1 MRCDRAQWMPSMEQL
16 SAYFGNFFEWYDMS
30 LFGTFATQIGTAFFP
45 EASPAAQM
53 LRSFGIFWL
62 AFATRPLGA
71 VVFGHVGDRHGRLPV
86 LIITIGLMWL
96 ATLGIAMLPTYES
109 IGMMAPILLTL
120 LRMLQGFSLGGEG
133 GGGMT
138 YALECTA
145 PASRGRVGAQW
156 QVAGSLG
163 NVVANVFA
171 AVLRATLSPQ
181 ALASWGWRVPFYIG
195 ALVLLAGGSMRRQL
209 REPPSSVNDGG
220 GRPPANPACHAIQ
233 SNGQRMLWLLLVT
246 LLWMVYGFWATVYVP
261 SYLTTRT
268 PRPVESGYVIAAIM
282 QALNMGGQLLFADLA
297 DRRARSAE
305 AAGRA
310 DGEAF
315 RMGLISTGAAA
326 CVVAFPIASLALEHA
341 DGPIVACACFAMAVI
356 HSSYGANVTAFVFG
370 HAGRASVRLSTLA
383 IMWAVGAVAFAG
395 TSPFI
400 CEALRQAA
408 NGSAVAPSVY
418 LSVCA
423 ALTLASLRLAPKVL
437 MQVDRDAGVDD
448 SSGRPARGF
457 EHQSHGQSESEHRQ
471 AASSSSSSPRVLGVD
486 MMITGGIGGG
496 GGGGRGVPS
505 SSASGRSSHPR
516 GLPQEYSHGV
526 TAL

>member
-45 EASPAAQM
+45 EASTAAQM

-195 ALVLLAGGSMRRQL
+195 ALLLLAGGSMRRPARASEL
-209 REPPSSVNDGG
+209 RQRRRRASPRQPCPPRD
-220 GRPPANPACHAIQ
+220 PIEWPADA
-233 SNGQRMLWLLLVT
+233 LLLVT
-246 LLWMVYGFWATVYVP
+246 LLWMVRILATVYVP

-282 QALNMGGQLLFADLA
+282 QALNMAGSFSCRS
-297 DRRARSAE
+297 RRPTGASAE

-310 DGEAF
+310 DGEASNWLDLH
-315 RMGLISTGAAA
+315 RRAARRRL
-326 CVVAFPIASLALEHA
+326 PNRLLALEHA

-370 HAGRASVRLSTLA
+370 HTGRASVRLSTLA

-395 TSPFI
+395 TSPH
-400 CEALRQAA
+400 LRGSQA
-408 NGSAVAPSVY
+408 GRQRLGRCSVGY

-423 ALTLASLRLAPKVL
+423 ALTLASLRPRPKC
-437 MQVDRDAGVDD
+437 
-448 SSGRPARGF
+448 
-457 EHQSHGQSESEHRQ
+457 
-471 AASSSSSSPRVLGVD
+471 
-486 MMITGGIGGG
+486 
-496 GGGGRGVPS
+496 
-505 SSASGRSSHPR
+505 
-516 GLPQEYSHGV
+516 
-526 TAL
+526 